1 MMDKD
6 SRKIATYFRR
16 LNICLLVVNIILTVL
31 LAVGLSNMV
40 ATNDQLEST
49 ETEYNWVTG
58 EYERKQ
64 PENNGE
70 MDPGTLCITLLV
82 GASWTILEYFVGML
96 IIKHFENVATIKE
109 LALKQSR
116 DLDEIKSTIQQLNK
130 REEYQHYVQNKNNN

>member
-16 LNICLLVVNIILTVL
+16 LNICLLVVNIILTLL

>member
-130 REEYQHYVQNKNNN
+130 REEYQHYEIGRAHV

>member
-6 SRKIATYFRR
+6 SRKVATYFRR

-58 EYERKQ
+58 EYEREK

-96 IIKHFENVATIKE
+96 IIKHFENVATTKE

-116 DLDEIKSTIQQLNK
+116 DLDEIKSTIQQLNI
-130 REEYQHYVQNKNNN
+130 REEYQHYVQNNSSN